1 MLGMVL
7 ETRTEMEQTNAIKL
21 LNKLAVETEGKL
33 LMQVGHFMLISL
45 FVSYIFSIF
54 RIRYFTSSSKISSS
68 ISIINKN
75 SIIIDV
81 APVWLVWQ
89 YLYF

>member
-33 LMQVGHFMLISL
+33 LMQVDHFMLISL

-54 RIRYFTSSSKISSS
+54 RIRYFTSSSNNSSS
-68 ISIINKN
+68 ISIINNN

-89 YLYF
+89 Y